1 MSKNNA
7 ARADTHEADPPRSLR
22 ERLQALAGTSTWR
35 EPMLGATPAAGR
47 IPAAHMLA
55 GALGMVGGAGSDV
68 ALDVALGRTDS
79 ARRPVRE
86 VAEAMATD
94 RDSRACR
101 RNRPWMRIIV
111 WAAYVEL
118 VHGWPQPQ
126 LRPSEVTQADWALL
140 TEAAVVILERL
151 AEDAVAEAARRG
163 RA

>member
-1 MSKNNA
+1 
-7 ARADTHEADPPRSLR
+7 
-22 ERLQALAGTSTWR
+22 
-35 EPMLGATPAAGR
+35 
-47 IPAAHMLA
+47 
-55 GALGMVGGAGSDV
+55 MVGGAGSDV
-68 ALDVALGRTDS
+68 ALDVALARTDS

-86 VAEAMATD
+86 VAAAMATD

-118 VHGWPQPQ
+118 VYGWPQPQ